1 MNPIIIRRG
10 REGTDGLKTRM
21 PRSTR
26 FGLVILAAL
35 LVAAGGYTAY
45 WFLVAYRIEAGIA
58 DWALSQ
64 QADKIDLSW
73 HNVRV
78 SGYPAAFRIDLGSAE
93 LRDGAIT
100 PSPEFHIPVLSGTA
114 RPWDF
119 ADWRLAA
126 PEGFTADFAAAG
138 GRTPAKLIAQTADGV
153 VSIGSDGGWTLWLT
167 LGRTTVE
174 AGAPV
179 RVGSA
184 HAMLTVPPR
193 PSHGHADPVM
203 ALAVEANQ
211 IKLPLAV
218 GPLGDAIDELDFGAT
233 VRGGIPSGK
242 LPDALAAWRDA
253 GGKIELDNLR
263 LKWGALD
270 ATATGTVALDPEL
283 QPTGGVSGAI
293 RGYDQILTALVQNG
307 QMRASDAGLA
317 RIALTFLAKA
327 GPDGKPEVRTAF
339 TIQNGQ
345 MFLGP
350 AKLGRVPHI
359 TWE

>member
-35 LVAAGGYTAY
+35 LVVAGGYTAY

-73 HNVRV
+73 HNVWV

-100 PSPEFHIPVLSGTA
+100 PSPELHIPVLSGTA

-126 PEGFTADFAAAG
+126 PEGFRADFAAAG

-153 VSIGSDGGWTLWLT
+153 VSIGPE
-167 LGRTTVE
+167 TTRVAGSVGIQVVGE
-174 AGAPV
+174 AKTHDLEG
-179 RVGSA
+179 
-184 HAMLTVPPR
+184 L
-193 PSHGHADPVM
+193 
-203 ALAVEANQ
+203 
-211 IKLPLAV
+211 
-218 GPLGDAIDELDFGAT
+218 
-233 VRGGIPSGK
+233 
-242 LPDALAAWRDA
+242 LAA
-253 GGKIELDNLR
+253 
-263 LKWGALD
+263 
-270 ATATGTVALDPEL
+270 VAEYACSTP
-283 QPTGGVSGAI
+283 S
-293 RGYDQILTALVQNG
+293 R
-307 QMRASDAGLA
+307 S
-317 RIALTFLAKA
+317 
-327 GPDGKPEVRTAF
+327 
-339 TIQNGQ
+339 
-345 MFLGP
+345 
-350 AKLGRVPHI
+350 
-359 TWE
+359 